1 MKVRLHNTLTG
12 KVQSLSPSTPGEVR
26 LYSCGPTVYTYAHVG
41 NLRTYIF
48 SDVLRR
54 ALRSAGFRVRHVM
67 SVTDVG
73 HLQSD
78 ADEGEHKM
86 VLVANREARSPW
98 QIARFYEDR
107 FFEDCDR
114 LHIFRP
120 DVVCRATEHVEEM
133 IRFVECLIDRGYA
146 PGEYGVD
153 EGHKAI
159 LLRRLPHGFPACARD
174 CYIDPPVHS

>member
-12 KVQSLSPSTPGEVR
+12 KVQPLSPSTPGEVR
-26 LYSCGPTVYTYAHVG
+26 LYSCGPTVYTYTHVG

-48 SDVLRR
+48 SDALRR

-78 ADEGEHKM
+78 ADEGEDKM
-86 VLVANREARSPW
+86 ALAANREARSPW

-114 LHIFRP
+114 CELLLHRQAELLFTI
-120 DVVCRATEHVEEM
+120 A
-133 IRFVECLIDRGYA
+133 
-146 PGEYGVD
+146 GV
-153 EGHKAI
+153 AI
-159 LLRRLPHGFPACARD
+159 LEARMRIVYGSRD
-174 CYIDPPVHS
+174 CRSAREQRQGYHERGHCED